1 MVEDFIA
8 GRHGEKTAEMLH
20 PLLEP
25 VLKDTFGVILY
36 QEQVMQITSVLAGFS
51 LGQWQIFC
59 GGLWARKRLRNWILC
74 VKPLLMEL
82 NKNMVSARS

>member
-51 LGQWQIFC
+51 LGQADILRRAM
-59 GGLWARKRLRNWILC
+59 GKKRLRNWILC

>member
-36 QEQVMQITSVLAGFS
+36 QERLCRS
-51 LGQWQIFC
+51 LPFWQASASGRQIFC
-59 GGLWARKRLRNWILC
+59 GGLWAK
-74 VKPLLMEL
+74 KG
-82 NKNMVSARS
+82 